1 MKNKN
6 FYFKKA
12 NYYILIVALVF
23 ITIGYILMWLGS
35 TNISTVLLVLGYIVL
50 VPISILYKKT
60 KRPNK
65 KGLS

>member
-23 ITIGYILMWLGS
+23 IIIGYILMWLGS